1 MAGRFWCLFMVE
13 NVAQKNPGRET
24 GGCVVAG
31 QVESVEQEQRIGERI
46 SVTLR
51 MISLAADFRLLHRF
65 GTARSARR
73 ASW

>member
-1 MAGRFWCLFMVE
+1 MGT
-13 NVAQKNPGRET
+13 QKNPGRET

-31 QVESVEQEQRIGERI
+31 QEQRIGERI

-65 GTARSARR
+65 GIARSARR